1 MLGNRAISQELID
14 LGERIRKRRQELQW
28 SQEKLA
34 EIAGISLNTV
44 SRVEGGQSDMSIEVF
59 RKIVGALG
67 TNASEVLGDAE
78 PVENGK
84 LHRLLYRIQHLDLDS
99 QKIVIQTVETLVDSL
114 YQCRK

>member
-1 MLGNRAISQELID
+1 MGNRVISQELID

-99 QKIVIQTVETLVDSL
+99 QRIVIQTLETLVDGL